1 MFIEWNDK
9 QISEKKCPRSWNY
22 KWMGRGKATK
32 FIGYLPHIH
41 LYIHILFHLI
51 PQTTWDGQSCRPGS
65 QNVQLLNNSPRVT
78 GMTRKRAEFQPQ
90 LVCPKHC
97 VPFQNAARMLKTGE
111 NICHDSTDSGR
122 RGQGIRRA
130 LTFSQ
135 FPSLCRHLRE
145 WGEVVP
151 RAGFLPHSAC

>member
-9 QISEKKCPRSWNY
+9 QISEKNAPDPGITNGWEE
-22 KWMGRGKATK
+22 GKQLNLLAT
-32 FIGYLPHIH
+32 YHIH

-51 PQTTWDGQSCRPGS
+51 PQTIWDGQLCRPGS

-97 VPFQNAARMLKTGE
+97 VPFQNAARTLKTGE
-111 NICHDSTDSGR
+111 NICHDSMDLGR

-135 FPSLCRHLRE
+135 FPSLCQHLRE

-151 RAGFLPHSAC
+151 RAGFLPRSAC